1 MSSCKSVFG
10 HRPRRPSQPKK
21 IVHGDCNLLLRPK
34 ISLRGL
40 NRGVA
45 EQELDLLQVPAVLAA
60 ELGAGAAQVVG
71 AEVLD
76 PNLFR

>member
-45 EQELDLLQVPAVLAA
+45 EQELDLLEVPAVLAT
-60 ELGAGAAQVVG
+60 ELGAGTTEIVG
-71 AEVLD
+71 AEALD
-76 PNLFR
+76 PDLLR

>member
-40 NRGVA
+40 NRGVP
-45 EQELDLLQVPAVLAA
+45 EQKLDLLEIPAVLPTQFRASPA
-60 ELGAGAAQVVG
+60 EVMG
-71 AEVLD
+71 AEVFD
-76 PNLFR
+76 PDLLR